1 MMTIQVTGE
10 KSFVASSRISVVDPE
25 GHNIDVVSL
34 YGAVELDGMTSYN
47 FTILNK
53 EIYKANKE
61 AIQDEVDR
69 FVEAIKTKITELGGL
84 QF

>member
-1 MMTIQVTGE
+1 MSIQVNSE
-10 KSFVASSRISVVDPE
+10 KSFVATHRISVVDPE
-25 GHNIDVVSL
+25 GQNIDVVTL

-61 AIQDEVDR
+61 AIQAEVDK
-69 FVEAIKTKITELGGL
+69 FVADIKAKIAELGGL